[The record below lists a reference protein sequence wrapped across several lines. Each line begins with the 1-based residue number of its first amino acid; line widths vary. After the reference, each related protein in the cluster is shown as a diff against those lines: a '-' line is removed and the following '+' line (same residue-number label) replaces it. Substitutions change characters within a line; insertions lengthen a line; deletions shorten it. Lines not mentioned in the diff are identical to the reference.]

1 MLVVAS
7 LPQMP
12 CPVLMIVS
20 FYIGVL
26 SFRKPTSCG
35 QPRLLL
41 LPVPGSFVTFCV
53 HHLLW
58 ILLFVLHLL
67 LRGIIDWFVVPF
79 VKGDLSFLSSCW
91 TCLGVVYC
99 RCVGW
104 IQQEIARNSWFC
116 PDACGAHCF
125 LSFQRAF
132 LSFEAML
139 IAIAQLTMHLPL
151 SFNTYPL
158 LL

>member
-1 MLVVAS
+1 MKPRTAQILKRPHFFGEKEVPMLVVAS

-67 LRGIIDWFVVPF
+67 LWGIIDWFVVPF

-99 RCVGW
+99 RCVESSKKSPETLG
-104 IQQEIARNSWFC
+104 FV
-116 PDACGAHCF
+116 
-125 LSFQRAF
+125 LM
-132 LSFEAML
+132 LVVL
-139 IAIAQLTMHLPL
+139 IA
-151 SFNTYPL
+151 F
-158 LL
+158 